1 MGDAC
6 CGKTIDVRALQAR
19 QKRVLKIVLGV
30 NLATLGLMVA
40 AAWWSQSSSLLS
52 GGLDNLGDALTYILS
67 LAVVGASIQ
76 AKARVSFVKGL
87 LILLAALAVAAQI
100 AWRLSHPAVPMFEG
114 IGIAGMLNLGANLL
128 CLRLLTPYRH
138 GDLNMAS
145 AWGMLPKRRLG
156 GFRGAVRRCWRLGV
170 RERVAGSGDRRGA
183 PAAFPAVSGSGFR
196 DVLGGAPG
204 IGHLSI
210 RTNSSRARARCRKSD
225 GHKGIF
231 CPSHGSDRLIPT

>member
-145 AWGMLPKRRLG
+145 AWECSRNDVWE
-156 GFRGAVRRCWRLGV
+156 GFAVLFAAAGVWAFGSGWPDLVIAAALLLLFLRSAVR
-170 RERVAGSGDRRGA
+170 
-183 PAAFPAVSGSGFR
+183 
-196 DVLGGAPG
+196 VLGTSWAA
-204 IGHLSI
+204 LQESA
-210 RTNSSRARARCRKSD
+210 T
-225 GHKGIF
+225 
-231 CPSHGSDRLIPT
+231 